1 LQPLSIAAAAAAI
14 GAHQLLLLLRAAVAH
29 ERVDLW
35 RSVRPA
41 VVALAGPVLLIAG
54 YMLLLQRDPFLQTW
68 AAQNVLASPH
78 VVHYLLAYGLL
89 LPFVLV
95 GMWHVWRDGPNEHLL
110 LVGWVLILPVLAY
123 APVAFQRRLPEGGW
137 VALCALAA
145 VGLAGLRAPEVSRW
159 RIGLGVLSLSMVS
172 SALLLVGV
180 TQVALRGLPPVFRG
194 SEQVAGFEW
203 LAENAGPGAV
213 VLSSFET
220 GNALPAWSPSFV
232 LIGHGP
238 ESAGLA
244 VLEPRIRAFFASS
257 GSGPENDGLLR
268 EFDVCFVFVG
278 PAERAMGFNEAK
290 ASSTLAEVYRHGEI
304 TIFRFDAGQP
314 TDAAAPGSITHGGRI
329 LITSQPC
336 EALASG

>member
-1 LQPLSIAAAAAAI
+1 
-14 GAHQLLLLLRAAVAH
+14 
-29 ERVDLW
+29 
-35 RSVRPA
+35 
-41 VVALAGPVLLIAG
+41 
-54 YMLLLQRDPFLQTW
+54 
-68 AAQNVLASPH
+68 
-78 VVHYLLAYGLL
+78 
-89 LPFVLV
+89 
-95 GMWHVWRDGPNEHLL
+95 
-110 LVGWVLILPVLAY
+110 
-123 APVAFQRRLPEGGW
+123 
-137 VALCALAA
+137 
-145 VGLAGLRAPEVSRW
+145 
-159 RIGLGVLSLSMVS
+159 MVS

-194 SEQVAGFEW
+194 SGQVAGFEW

-257 GSGPENDGLLR
+257 GSGPENDALLR
-268 EFDVCFVFVG
+268 EFDVSFVFVG
-278 PAERAMGFNEAK
+278 PAERAMGFSEAK
-290 ASSTLAEVYRHGEI
+290 ASSTLVEVYRQGEI

-314 TDAAAPGSITHGGRI
+314 TDAAAPGSITHGGQI